1 MSIWKNKKFV
11 SLVMLH
17 SVFAAVSIFLALAA
31 KVYADQFVGSAIP
44 DLILDHI
51 PRIDTSFF
59 FYQGAFALVAV
70 ILVAVYCLPQ
80 YIPFILASV
89 ASFYLIRSCL
99 MVTTHLPAA
108 YAPSGNDLFFS
119 GHTGLPF
126 LMALVFWRYAILRY
140 FFVFASVVAGIS
152 VLLSHV
158 HYTIDVLAAYFITYS
173 IYKICV
179 RIFHIEH
186 GYLRS

>member
-11 SLVMLH
+11 SLVILH
-17 SVFAAVSIFLALAA
+17 SGFAAVSIALALIS
-31 KVYADQFVGSAIP
+31 KVYADQFVGPAIP
-44 DLILDHI
+44 DLILDHV

-59 FYQGAFALVAV
+59 FYQGAF
-70 ILVAVYCLPQ
+70 ILVTVIIVTVFSVPQ
-80 YIPFILASV
+80 YIPFVLASV
-89 ASFYLIRSCL
+89 ALFYLIRSCL